1 MAETIELA
9 ADGEEATLVLGPY
22 IQSGNLNFLLGS
34 GASFPAIPTAGNIEA
49 EINELLQAGDKEGAA
64 HKCLELIEKI
74 DAAHEAI
81 GTAPTGSPVATVTES
96 YKSFLSTLDHIL
108 FERKNILLPRQATV
122 FTTNYDLFLEH
133 ASSLVPAVILN
144 DGFDRTSS
152 LNAEFVFTPER
163 YFDRTYR
170 SGPIY
175 GHQIEI
181 PTINLV
187 KLHGSLSWRRA
198 HNSIVYDP
206 AAIPRLGEA
215 EKAEFANVE
224 TFLDRHFLIL
234 PNLRKF
240 EETLMERVYFDLLRQ
255 FSKAMDNENCVL
267 FAFGFSFADEH
278 ILDLTRR
285 SLRNPTAQLII
296 VAHDADSV
304 EGYVANFSKQRNVKI
319 VAPAAGAA
327 FDFAAF
333 NQMLAAIPPE
343 RAHGK

>member
-1 MAETIELA
+1 MAETIELK
-9 ADGEEATLVLGPY
+9 ADGDEAAVALGPY
-22 IQSGNLNFLLGS
+22 VQSGNLNFLLGS

-49 EINELLQAGDKEGAA
+49 EINALLQADDQEGASR
-64 HKCLELIEKI
+64 KCLALIEQI
-74 DAAHEAI
+74 DAAHAAI
-81 GTAPTGSPVATVTES
+81 NTVPADSPIGIVIES
-96 YKSFLSTLDHIL
+96 YKDFLSTLDHIL
-108 FERKNILLPRQATV
+108 FARKNILLPRQATI
-122 FTTNYDLFLEH
+122 FTTNYDMFLEH

-152 LNAEFVFTPER
+152 LNAEFIFTPER

-198 HNSIVYDP
+198 HDSIVYDP
-206 AAIPRLGEA
+206 AAIPKLDEA
-215 EKAEFANVE
+215 EKTELGNVE
-224 TFLDRHFLIL
+224 AYLDKHFLIL

-240 EETLMERVYFDLLRQ
+240 EETLMERVYYDLLRQ

-285 SLRNPTAQLII
+285 SLRNPTAQLIVI
-296 VAHDADSV
+296 AYDAASV
-304 EGYVANFSKQRNVKI
+304 EGYAAKFSKQRNVKI
-319 VAPAAGAA
+319 VAPPAGAV
-327 FDFAAF
+327 FDFARF

-343 RAHGK
+343 RT

>member
-1 MAETIELA
+1 MAETIELP
-9 ADGEEATLVLGPY
+9 ADGDEAALVLGPY

-49 EINELLQAGDKEGAA
+49 EINALLQAGDEENAA
-64 HKCLELIEKI
+64 RRCLNLIEEI
-74 DAAHEAI
+74 DAAHAAI
-81 GTAPTGSPVATVTES
+81 GAAPEGSPVAIVTAS
-96 YKSFLSTLDHIL
+96 YKRFLSTLDHIL
-108 FERKNILLPRQATV
+108 FARKSILLPRQATV
-122 FTTNYDLFLEH
+122 FTTNYDMFLEH

-144 DGFDRTSS
+144 DGFDRSSS

-187 KLHGSLSWRRA
+187 KLHGSLSWRRG
-198 HNSIVYDP
+198 HDSIVYDP
-206 AAIPRLGEA
+206 AAIPKLTEA
-215 EKAEFANVE
+215 EKADLANVQAY
-224 TFLDRHFLIL
+224 LDKHFLIL

-240 EETLMERVYFDLLRQ
+240 EETLMERVYYDLLRQ

-296 VAHDADSV
+296 VAHDAASV
-304 EGYVANFSKQRNVKI
+304 EGYRVKFSKQRNVKI

>member
-1 MAETIELA
+1 MAETIVLA
-9 ADGEEATLVLGPY
+9 ADSDEVALVLGPY
-22 IQSGNLNFLLGS
+22 VQSGNLNFLLGS
-34 GASFPAIPTAGNIEA
+34 GASFPAITTAGNIEA
-49 EINELLQAGDKEGAA
+49 EINALLKSGDEEGAA
-64 HKCLELIEKI
+64 RKCLGLIEQI

-81 GTAPTGSPVATVTES
+81 GEPPEDSPVETVTAH
-96 YKSFLSTLDHIL
+96 YKRFLSTLDHIL
-108 FERKNILLPRQATV
+108 FARKNILLPRQATI

-198 HNSIVYDP
+198 RDSIVYDP
-206 AAIPRLGEA
+206 AAIPKLSDA
-215 EKAEFANVE
+215 EKAELANVQE
-224 TFLDRHFLIL
+224 YLNKHFLIL

-240 EETLMERVYFDLLRQ
+240 EETLMERVYYDLLRQ

-267 FAFGFSFADEH
+267 FSFGFSFADEH

-296 VAHDADSV
+296 VAYDDASV
-304 EGYVANFSKQRNVKI
+304 EGYATKFSKQRNVKI
-319 VAPAAGAA
+319 VAPAGGAV

-333 NQMLAAIPPE
+333 NTMLAAIPPE
-343 RAHGK
+343 RAHGG

>member
-9 ADGEEATLVLGPY
+9 ADDDDVALLLGPY

-34 GASFPAIPTAGNIEA
+34 GASFPAIPTAGNIEDK
-49 EINELLQAGDKEGAA
+49 INKLLQAGNQKGAA
-64 HKCLELIEKI
+64 DICLNLIEQI
-74 DAAHEAI
+74 DAAHAAMDEAHED
-81 GTAPTGSPVATVTES
+81 GVAASVTMN
-96 YKSFLSTLDHIL
+96 YKNFLSTVDHIL
-108 FERKNILLPRQATV
+108 FARKNILLPRQATV
-122 FTTNYDLFLEH
+122 FTTNYDMFLEH
-133 ASSLVPAVILN
+133 ASSMVPAVILN
-144 DGFDRTSS
+144 DGFDRTSG
-152 LNAEFVFTPER
+152 LNAEFVFAPER

-206 AAIPRLGEA
+206 AAIPKLGDA
-215 EKAEFANVE
+215 EKTDLAKVVE
-224 TFLDRHFLIL
+224 YLDKHFLIL

-240 EETLMERVYFDLLRQ
+240 ERTLMERVYYDLLRQ

-267 FAFGFSFADEH
+267 FALGFSFADEH

-296 VAHDADSV
+296 VAHTTASV
-304 EGYVANFSKQRNVKI
+304 EDYKAKFAKQRNVKI
-319 VAPAAGAA
+319 VSPAAGAT

-333 NQMLAAIPPE
+333 NQMLMAILPE
-343 RAHGK
+343 PLHDK

>member
-1 MAETIELA
+1 MAETIQLA
-9 ADGEEATLVLGPY
+9 TNGDEAALVLGPY

-34 GASFPAIPTAGNIEA
+34 GASFPAIPTAGTIEA
-49 EINELLQAGDKEGAA
+49 EINALLQAGDEEGAA
-64 HKCLELIEKI
+64 HRCLGLIEEI
-74 DAAHEAI
+74 DAVHSAI
-81 GTAPTGSPVATVTES
+81 GAAAEGNPVAVVTAS
-96 YKSFLSTLDHIL
+96 YKRFLSTLDHIL
-108 FERKNILLPRQATV
+108 FARKNILLPRQATV
-122 FTTNYDLFLEH
+122 FTTNYDMFLEH
-133 ASSLVPAVILN
+133 ASSLVPAMMLN

-152 LNAEFVFTPER
+152 LNAEFVFTSER

-198 HNSIVYDP
+198 GDSIVYDP
-206 AAIPRLGEA
+206 VPIPKLEEA
-215 EKAEFANVE
+215 EKADLANVE
-224 TFLDRHFLIL
+224 AYLDKHFLIL

-240 EETLMERVYFDLLRQ
+240 QETLMERVYYDLLRQ

-267 FAFGFSFADEH
+267 FAFGFSFSDEH

-296 VAHDADSV
+296 VAHDAGSV
-304 EGYVANFSKQRNVKI
+304 EGYEAMFSKQRNVKI
-319 VAPAAGAA
+319 IAPAPGAT
-327 FDFAAF
+327 FDFTAF
-333 NQMLAAIPPE
+333 NQMLAAVPPE
-343 RAHGK
+343 RAHGH

>member
-1 MAETIELA
+1 MADTIELA
-9 ADGEEATLVLGPY
+9 VEGEEATLVLGPY

-34 GASFPAIPTAGNIEA
+34 GASFPAIPTAGNVEA
-49 EINELLQAGDKEGAA
+49 EINALLQAGDGEGAA
-64 HKCLELIEKI
+64 RKCLELIEQI
-74 DAAHEAI
+74 DAAHAAI
-81 GTAPTGSPVATVTES
+81 GAAPAGSPVATVTAS
-96 YKSFLSTLDHIL
+96 YKRFLSTLDHIL

-122 FTTNYDLFLEH
+122 FTTNYDMFLEH

-215 EKAEFANVE
+215 EKADFATVE
-224 TFLDRHFLIL
+224 AYLDKHFLIL

-240 EETLMERVYFDLLRQ
+240 QETLMERVYFDLLRQ

-304 EGYVANFSKQRNVKI
+304 EGYEAKFSKQRNVKI
-319 VAPAAGAA
+319 VTPAAGAA

-343 RAHGK
+343 RTHGK